1 MLLLNDIH
9 QCHNPRARPNPNP
22 RIKKLRTMADREL
35 KFVCSPWSDRSVI
48 ASLGSR
54 CQSDQNY
61 PTNRINSI
69 YFDTLNWAFA
79 DEKAASDYLKTKVR
93 IRWYDAEE
101 SVGEKAWEKR
111 ASPKCFLE
119 VKRKI
124 GSTREKVRT
133 ALQVIPHELS
143 AGLLPSSDFSVI
155 KEEITKLAP
164 DLGNMDL
171 KPRILVR
178 YLRHRF
184 VDPVS
189 GARIAFDS
197 EITGTSI
204 LRSDSER
211 FTARLSQSVLEV
223 KSEAE
228 DLPVNLRSLNM
239 PNLRKAAFSKY
250 YECFCLLT
258 RYQQ

>member
-1 MLLLNDIH
+1 MLLLNVIH
-9 QCHNPRARPNPNP
+9 QCHNPRARQNPNP
-22 RIKKLRTMADREL
+22 RIKKLYTMADREL
-35 KFVCSPWSDRSVI
+35 KFVCSPWSDRLVI

-54 CQSDQNY
+54 CQRDQKY
-61 PTNRINSI
+61 QENRINSI

-93 IRWYDAEE
+93 IRWYEAGESGVEDAKK
-101 SVGEKAWEKR
+101 S
-111 ASPKCFLE
+111 ASRCYLE

-124 GSTREKVRT
+124 GSTREKARKPLEIT
-133 ALQVIPHELS
+133 PQELTP
-143 AGLLPSSDFSVI
+143 AFWSSHGISVI
-155 KEEITKLAP
+155 KKEIARLAP
-164 DLGNMDL
+164 DLGNVDL
-171 KPRILVR
+171 MPRILVR

-184 VDPVS
+184 IDPVS

-197 EITGTSI
+197 EISGTSMAM
-204 LRSDSER
+204 SASER
-211 FTARLSQSVLEV
+211 FTSRLSHSVLEV
-223 KSEAE
+223 KGDEE

-239 PNLRKAAFSKY
+239 PYLRKAAFSKY